1 MIRVR
6 FAPSPTGLLFL
17 SGARVALAN
26 HLFARRESGRVLL
39 RLDDL
44 DEERCRPAQADA
56 IMQDLRWLG
65 VTWDD
70 CIRQS
75 DRLPLYQ
82 DAIEQLKRD
91 GLLYPCFETE
101 EELKAKQEFRRKR
114 GQSLVYDRAMLR
126 LTDKQRRDAEAG
138 GKRPHW
144 RFRLP
149 DRTVEWNDL
158 VLGPRHATLATVSD
172 PIVARADGL
181 PMPILASVVDDID
194 SRTTH
199 IIRGEDSAGNT
210 AAQIALF
217 EVLAGTASA
226 IRFAHLPALADHDGT
241 APGGRGL
248 PKVPSG
254 DAGWNGKTRG
264 RVGSLSLRS
273 LRNDGVEPRAIAAC
287 LAGVTAMDG
296 RPPSL
301 DELAAGFE
309 LSSTAHAKF
318 DMARLLGANR
328 AILRTLDFAAVADR
342 LPGGA
347 TEAFW
352 LAVRGD
358 LDLLKEARGWWDV
371 VAGSIVPPIM
381 DDDREVLVAACETLP
396 PEPWDISVWS
406 NWIAALERATGLS
419 VEALLTPLRL
429 ALTGEETGPDLASL
443 LPLIGR
449 ALAANRL
456 GCAAA

>member
-26 HLFARRESGRVLL
+26 HLFARRANGRMLL

-44 DEERCRPAQADA
+44 DEERCRPAHADA
-56 IMQDLRWLG
+56 ILQDLRWLG
-65 VTWDD
+65 VAWDD

-75 DRLPLYQ
+75 DRLPQYQ
-82 DAIEQLKRD
+82 HAIERLKND
-91 GLLYPCFETE
+91 GCLYPCFETE
-101 EELKAKQEFRRKR
+101 EELKAKLEFRRKR
-114 GQSLVYDRAMLR
+114 GQPQVYDRAMLR

-149 DRTVEWNDL
+149 DRTLEWNDL
-158 VLGPRHATLATVSD
+158 VLGPRHATLAAVSD

-181 PMPILASVVDDID
+181 PTSILASVVDDID
-194 SRTTH
+194 SKTTH

-210 AAQIALF
+210 AAQMALF
-217 EVLAGTASA
+217 EVLAGTTTA
-226 IRFAHLPALADHDGT
+226 IRFAHLPALTDPEA
-241 APGGRGL
+241 AAGGR
-248 PKVPSG
+248 
-254 DAGWNGKTRG
+254 
-264 RVGSLSLRS
+264 RVGSLCLRS
-273 LRNDGVEPRAIAAC
+273 LRNDGIEPRAIAAC
-287 LAGVTAMDG
+287 LAGVAAGDG
-296 RPPSL
+296 PPLLL

-309 LSSTAHAKF
+309 LSPMAHAKF

-342 LPGGA
+342 LPDGA

-381 DDDREVLVAACETLP
+381 DDDRDVLVAACETLP
-396 PEPWDISVWS
+396 PEPWDTTVWS
-406 NWIAALERATGLS
+406 NWIDALERATGAS
-419 VEALLTPLRL
+419 GEALLTPLRL

-449 ALAANRL
+449 ALAASRL
-456 GCAAA
+456 GYAAA

>member
-1 MIRVR
+1 MTRVR
-6 FAPSPTGLLFL
+6 FAPSPAGLLFL

-26 HLFARRESGRVLL
+26 HLFARRRNGRMLL

-44 DEERCRPAQADA
+44 DEERRSQGQADA

-65 VTWDD
+65 VSWDD

-82 DAIEQLKRD
+82 DAIERLKRD
-91 GLLYPCFETE
+91 GLLYPCFETG
-101 EELKAKQEFRRKR
+101 EELKAKLEFRRKR
-114 GQSLVYDRAMLR
+114 GQPLVYDRAMLR

-149 DRTVEWNDL
+149 DRMLEWHDL
-158 VLGPRHATLATVSD
+158 VLGRRHATLAAVSD
-172 PIVARADGL
+172 PVVAQADGL
-181 PMPILASVVDDID
+181 PAPILASVVDDID
-194 SRTTH
+194 SKTTH
-199 IIRGEDSAGNT
+199 VIRGEDSAGNT

-217 EVLAGTASA
+217 EALMGIEPA
-226 IRFAHLPALADHDGT
+226 IRFAHLPALTDSEGT
-241 APGGRGL
+241 PGGRHF
-248 PKVPSG
+248 
-254 DAGWNGKTRG
+254 
-264 RVGSLSLRS
+264 GSLSLRS

-287 LAGVTAMDG
+287 LAGVTAVDAP
-296 RPPSL
+296 PPSL
-301 DELAAGFE
+301 EDLAAGFE
-309 LSSTAHAKF
+309 LSAMAQAKF

-352 LAVRGD
+352 LAVRGE

-381 DDDREVLVAACETLP
+381 EDDRDVLVAACETLP
-396 PEPWDISVWS
+396 PEPWDTTVWS
-406 NWIAALERATGLS
+406 RWIAALERATGRT

-449 ALAANRL
+449 ALAASRL
-456 GCAAA
+456 GFAAA